1 MLDVQQGFPDSQGK
15 RSVHLGPATDSKPD
29 KGSVTPVNSFQVL
42 YLNRSADI
50 YIYTH
55 IASLSAY
62 LSFCPS
68 ALSALSNW
76 RAIGQG
82 FSNHLGTALASL
94 LGSKL
99 DTPNESFQTCNA
111 ICSVY
116 L

>member
-1 MLDVQQGFPDSQGK
+1 MLDLQQGFPDSQGK

-29 KGSVTPVNSFQVL
+29 KSSVTPVNSFQVL

-50 YIYTH
+50 YIHTH
-55 IASLSAY
+55 TLRLYQHIY
-62 LSFCPS
+62 PS
-68 ALSALSNW
+68 VLSALRNW
-76 RAIGQG
+76 RVIGQG
-82 FSNHLGTALASL
+82 FADHLGTALPSL

>member
-1 MLDVQQGFPDSQGK
+1 MLDLQQGFLDSQGK

-29 KGSVTPVNSFQVL
+29 KSSVTPVNSFQVL
-42 YLNRSADI
+42 YLNRSA
-50 YIYTH
+50 YTH
-55 IASLSAY
+55 TLRLYQHIY
-62 LSFCPS
+62 PS
-68 ALSALSNW
+68 VLSALRNW

-82 FSNHLGTALASL
+82 CADHLGTALASL